1 MSDISVL
8 PSDPT
13 ELRPLLH
20 ADIDRLPDEQLGL
33 AHRLLMEIELEQ
45 LTAELDGAADKAHE
59 EGKLTPEGIH
69 AAIAAHRAERPYR

>member
-1 MSDISVL
+1 MSNISL
-8 PSDPT
+8 FPSDPQ

-45 LTAELDGAADKAHE
+45 LTAKLDDAADKARE
-59 EGKLTPEGIH
+59 DGKLTPESIR
-69 AAIAAHRAERPYR
+69 AAIAAHRVERPYR

>member
-1 MSDISVL
+1 MSNISL
-8 PSDPT
+8 FPSDPQ

-45 LTAELDGAADKAHE
+45 LTAKLDDAADKARE
-59 EGKLTPEGIH
+59 DGKLTAESIR

>member
-1 MSDISVL
+1 MSNISVL

-20 ADIDRLPDEQLGL
+20 ADIDRLPDVQLGL

-45 LTAELDGAADKAHE
+45 LTAELDGAADKARE
-59 EGKLTPEGIH
+59 EGKLTPESIS
-69 AAIAAHRAERPYR
+69 AAIAAHRAARPYC